1 MYVIKDTMLL
11 FIRYILCSVICQCT
25 TAFIYNCNT
34 ARNFLHMRQETP
46 NTLWSTLS
54 STFKNNARDWFIQR
68 AERKNIS
75 WNSITNKYKTPNN
88 KQILMELYNVIEDK
102 DIEYPSYYTQ
112 PFHGYDTGNLNWL
125 AAQEGEA
132 ATLSMSVNYWD
143 NVSPYIAEQWVR
155 LNVSSHI
162 NNYIKTQQ
170 LDYPYHILDMGCSIG
185 VSTEYLYNSFR
196 RTKNIQGLDLSPYF
210 LSVASFRK
218 HERNLSINYIHGNAE
233 NTKLPARSYNM
244 IVCNFMLH
252 EVPNNA
258 TKNILNEI
266 YRILKPGGVIVIV
279 DLDPIR
285 VQNNLIVSQFRKW
298 AFEVTEP
305 HIYEYYKHDMNVRLL
320 DANFKYI
327 VTNKND
333 PINRVWIGTKQ
344 NNEYTMHKHY
354 AFTTHTYPSYQ
365 IQPMG
370 NISVNGINSYI
381 Q

>member
-1 MYVIKDTMLL
+1 MPK
-11 FIRYILCSVICQCT
+11 
-25 TAFIYNCNT
+25 
-34 ARNFLHMRQETP
+34 
-46 NTLWSTLS
+46 
-54 STFKNNARDWFIQR
+54 IQ
-68 AERKNIS
+68 K
-75 WNSITNKYKTPNN
+75 
-88 KQILMELYNVIEDK
+88 
-102 DIEYPSYYTQ
+102 
-112 PFHGYDTGNLNWL
+112 
-125 AAQEGEA
+125 
-132 ATLSMSVNYWD
+132 
-143 NVSPYIAEQWVR
+143 
-155 LNVSSHI
+155 
-162 NNYIKTQQ
+162 
-170 LDYPYHILDMGCSIG
+170 
-185 VSTEYLYNSFR
+185 
-196 RTKNIQGLDLSPYF
+196 
-210 LSVASFRK
+210 
-218 HERNLSINYIHGNAE
+218 
-233 NTKLPARSYNM
+233 
-244 IVCNFMLH
+244 
-252 EVPNNA
+252 VPNNA

-370 NISVNGINSYI
+370 NISVKGINSYI